1 MLHSLLTLTSFSH
14 MYADFKL
21 KFNLQCLL
29 FEHFRYD
36 HSSVLIQPPRSHRL
50 DPARPMSM
58 HGPLHGCSAR
68 PNLEA
73 APDRQIHYQRHH
85 SFTPDYIVP
94 YIQIYMHRKWNN
106 ALLKRTG
113 HWATSNELQNKVCLA
128 LMLYKQTKSLY
139 SYCGPTVIEAVQ
151 FSTNN

>member
-1 MLHSLLTLTSFSH
+1 

-58 HGPLHGCSAR
+58 HGPLHGCSTR

-73 APDRQIHYQRHH
+73 G
-85 SFTPDYIVP
+85 F
-94 YIQIYMHRKWNN
+94 
-106 ALLKRTG
+106 KRMIRVSG
-113 HWATSNELQNKVCLA
+113 CPLQNDERLEWLSVSPTKFPTKCRIPWTSLSSRKGPYQIMIEPDHQITSPRIRYSDTLLTKQEVVCIHSRWCDHAQGITRA
-128 LMLYKQTKSLY
+128 LWR
-139 SYCGPTVIEAVQ
+139 
-151 FSTNN
+151 